1 LGDSQAIEPKYN
13 ITASFEVE
21 GVVEKS
27 DVIGALFGQTEGL
40 FGPEL
45 DLHELQKNGRI
56 GRIEIQMDSKKD
68 RTNGKIIV
76 PSSLDKPLAALI
88 AAAIE
93 NVDRVGPCTAKVKLE
108 KIEDVREKQRES
120 IIKRAQEILH
130 KWTIEATPTTEQ
142 VASQVYKILKRPD
155 VVAYGPEKLSAG
167 PDVDKSSSL
176 ILVEGRADVGKLL
189 RSGLRNVIACDGTKI
204 PKTIIKLSKEKE
216 ITAFLDGDRGGD
228 MILEELFQVANIA
241 YVARAPRGKE
251 VEDLTPKQ
259 ILAKLKAK
267 KPVKEVKRKA
277 PPKAVKEVKRKA
289 PPKATSRR
297 RKAAPPKAKKPG
309 VDIPKEVQTLTG
321 ELSETLEAVVLDEKM
336 ERIEKLPVSELAAKL
351 KQVDG
356 AHTVVFDGVITQR
369 LVDIAGDKGI
379 KLIIGDRISGVAKR
393 PVEIQLLTFEDV
405 RKEGH

>member
-1 LGDSQAIEPKYN
+1 MGDSQAIEPKYT

-45 DLHELQKNGRI
+45 DLHELQKSGRI

-93 NVDRVGPCTAKVKLE
+93 NVDRVGPCSAKVKLE

-120 IIKRAQEILH
+120 IIKRAQEILQ
-130 KWTIEATPTTEQ
+130 KWTVEATPTTEQ
-142 VASQVYKILKRPD
+142 VANQVYKVLKWPD

-189 RSGLRNVIACDGTKI
+189 RSGLRNIIACEGTKV

-251 VEDLTPKQ
+251 VEELAPKQ
-259 ILAKLKAK
+259 ILTALKAK
-267 KPVKEVKRKA
+267 KPASDVKRKA
-277 PPKAVKEVKRKA
+277 QPKA
-289 PPKATSRR
+289 PSRR
-297 RKAAPPKAKKPG
+297 RKAAQPKAEKKVVKKVAKTVAKKI
-309 VDIPKEVQTLTG
+309 VDIPKEVQTLTS

-336 ERIEKLPVSELAAKL
+336 ARIEKLPVSELAAKL
-351 KQVDG
+351 KQVEG

-369 LVDIAGDKGI
+369 LVDIAGDRGI
-379 KLIIGDRISGVAKR
+379 KRIVGDRISGVAKR
-393 PVEIQLLTFEDV
+393 PVDIQLLTFEDV
-405 RKEGH
+405 GK

>member
-1 LGDSQAIEPKYN
+1 MVDSKAIEPKYT
-13 ITASFEVE
+13 ITASYEVE

-45 DLHELQKNGRI
+45 DLHELQKSGRI

-93 NVDRVGPCTAKVKLE
+93 NVDRVGPCSAKVKLE

-120 IIKRAQEILH
+120 IIKRAQEILQ
-130 KWTIEATPTTEQ
+130 KWTVEATPTTEQ
-142 VASQVYKILKRPD
+142 VASQVYKVLKWPD

-189 RSGLRNVIACDGTKI
+189 RSGLRNVIACEGTKV
-204 PKTIIKLSKEKE
+204 PKTIIKLSQEKE

-251 VEDLTPKQ
+251 VEELAPKQ
-259 ILAKLKAK
+259 ILTALKAK
-267 KPVKEVKRKA
+267 KPVSDVKRKA
-277 PPKAVKEVKRKA
+277 QPKA
-289 PPKATSRR
+289 PSRR
-297 RKAAPPKAKKPG
+297 RKAAQPKPEKKVAKKV
-309 VDIPKEVQTLTG
+309 VDIPKEVQTLTS

-351 KQVDG
+351 KQVEG

-369 LVDIAGDKGI
+369 LVDIAGDRGI
-379 KLIIGDRISGVAKR
+379 KRIVGDRISGVAKR

-405 RKEGH
+405 GK